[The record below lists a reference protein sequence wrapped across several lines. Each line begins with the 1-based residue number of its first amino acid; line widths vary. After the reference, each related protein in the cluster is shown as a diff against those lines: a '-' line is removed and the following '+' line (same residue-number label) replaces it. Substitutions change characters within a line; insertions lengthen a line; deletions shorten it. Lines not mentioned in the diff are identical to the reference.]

1 MVVGMPHALNLQEH
15 ISHVAAESRC
25 SSESLAIFQP
35 AKIFMEVG
43 VPDIDVEFLSEPDS
57 ELGTAQA
64 EHFSEAVL
72 HAADWTVE
80 TMVSQ
85 LVRGNIEM
93 NPRFQ
98 RRDAWSVRRKSAFIE
113 SLILGLPVP
122 QIVLAEKRGQ
132 RGKYIVL
139 DGKQRLLSLMQF
151 TGNAEGNHNAF
162 RLSGLEARS
171 DLTRKTYEALKD
183 PSYEDDLNAFHNYTV
198 RTVVIRNWPSYDF
211 LHLVFLRLNTGS
223 VKLSPQ
229 ELRQALF
236 PGTFSD
242 TVDDR
247 AQASAPLQAILGRDT
262 PDPRMRDVE
271 LLVRFL
277 GFHFFMPKYSG
288 RMKGFLDATCETL
301 NASWQ
306 DEEPRIERAIAAF
319 NAAGD
324 ALLQIFGQENIARK
338 VGSRLFNRAIFDAL
352 VFYAA
357 NDTIRAAMLQHAEAV
372 RTAYAALAA
381 DQDFLDASESDTAG
395 IPNTLARYVMWG
407 ERLKATLGIEFA
419 VPAPRL
425 ADPADQNSKSGIAFV
440 EFGV

>member
-1 MVVGMPHALNLQEH
+1 MPE
-15 ISHVAAESRC
+15 
-25 SSESLAIFQP
+25 
-35 AKIFMEVG
+35 
-43 VPDIDVEFLSEPDS
+43 PDFEFLNEPDS
-57 ELGTAQA
+57 ELDTAQA

-72 HAADWTVE
+72 HSADWTVE

-139 DGKQRLLSLMQF
+139 DGKQRLLSLLQF
-151 TGNAEGNHNAF
+151 TGNAQGQHNAF
-162 RLSGLEARS
+162 RLSGMEARS
-171 DLTRKTYEALKD
+171 DLSRKSYESLKD
-183 PSYEDDLNAFHNYTV
+183 PACENDLNAFHNYTV
-198 RTVVIRNWPSYDF
+198 RTVVIRNWPNYDF

-223 VKLSPQ
+223 VRLSPQ

-277 GFHFFMPKYSG
+277 GFYFFMPTYMG
-288 RMKGFLDATCETL
+288 RMKDFLDSTCDTL
-301 NASWQ
+301 NSGWQ
-306 DEEPRIERAIAAF
+306 EYAPQVEQAIQAF
-319 NAAGD
+319 NAAAE
-324 ALLQIFGQENIARK
+324 ALLQIFGADGIARK
-338 VGSRLFNRAIFDAL
+338 ANSRLFNRAIFDAL
-352 VFYAA
+352 IFYAA
-357 NDTIRAAMLQHAEAV
+357 NATIRARMLQEVDAV
-372 RTAYAALAA
+372 REAYAAIAA
-381 DQDFLDASESDTAG
+381 DPAFLNASESDTAG
-395 IPNTLARYVMWG
+395 VPNTLTRYTIWG
-407 ERLKATLGIEFA
+407 ERLRVALNLQFPLPTPRPANPDDANAKA
-419 VPAPRL
+419 
-425 ADPADQNSKSGIAFV
+425 GIAFAG
-440 EFGV
+440 FGV

>member
-1 MVVGMPHALNLQEH
+1 MP
-15 ISHVAAESRC
+15 
-25 SSESLAIFQP
+25 
-35 AKIFMEVG
+35 
-43 VPDIDVEFLSEPDS
+43 DTDVEFLNEPDS
-57 ELGTAQA
+57 ELDSSQT
-64 EHFSEAVL
+64 ELFSEAVL

-122 QIVLAEKRGQ
+122 QIVLAEKRGE

-151 TGNAEGNHNAF
+151 TGNAQGPHNAF
-162 RLSGLEARS
+162 RLSGLVART
-171 DLTRKTYEALKD
+171 DLIRRTYETLKD
-183 PSYEDDLNAFHNYTV
+183 PARENDLNAFHNYTV
-198 RTVVIRNWPSYDF
+198 RTVVIRNWPSHDF

-229 ELRQALF
+229 ELRQAMF

-247 AQASAPLQAILGRDT
+247 AQASVPLRTILGRES

-277 GFHFFMPKYSG
+277 GFYFFISTYTG
-288 RMKGFLDATCETL
+288 RMKDFLDTTCDNL
-301 NASWQ
+301 NSGWQ
-306 DEEPRIERAIAAF
+306 NYEPKVENAIAAF
-319 NAAGD
+319 NDACD
-324 ALLQIFGQENIARK
+324 ALIQIFGAEKIARK
-338 VGSRLFNRAIFDAL
+338 VNSRLFNRSIFDAL

-357 NDTIRAAMLQHAEAV
+357 NDTIRANMLQKSVAV
-372 RTAYAALAA
+372 RAAYEDIAA
-381 DQDFLDASESDTAG
+381 DPNFLNASESDTAG
-395 IPNTLARYVMWG
+395 IPNTVARYAMWG
-407 ERLKATLGIEFA
+407 ERLRQALNLDFA
-419 VPAPRL
+419 VPVSREI
-425 ADPADQNSKSGIAFV
+425 DPADINQKAGITFAGY
-440 EFGV
+440 GV

>member
-1 MVVGMPHALNLQEH
+1 MPNTE
-15 ISHVAAESRC
+15 
-25 SSESLAIFQP
+25 
-35 AKIFMEVG
+35 
-43 VPDIDVEFLSEPDS
+43 VEFLNEPDS
-57 ELGTAQA
+57 ELDAAQA

-72 HAADWTVE
+72 HSADWTVE

-98 RRDAWSVRRKSAFIE
+98 RRDAWSIRRKSAFVE

-151 TGNAEGNHNAF
+151 TGNAQGPHNEF

-171 DLTRKTYEALKD
+171 DLTRKTYEALKA
-183 PSYEDDLNAFHNYTV
+183 PVYENDLNAFHNYTI

-247 AQASAPLQAILGRDT
+247 AQVSVPLQLILGRDT

-277 GFHFFMPKYSG
+277 GFYFFMPSYTG
-288 RMKGFLDATCETL
+288 RMKDFLDTTCDRL
-301 NASWQ
+301 NSGWENEQARVEQ
-306 DEEPRIERAIAAF
+306 AITAF

-324 ALLQIFGQENIARK
+324 ALIQIFGAENIARK
-338 VGSRLFNRAIFDAL
+338 ANSRLFNRAIFDPL

-357 NDTIRAAMLQHAEAV
+357 NDAIRTAMLQNSDAV
-372 RTAYAALAA
+372 RTAYAEIAA
-381 DQDFLDASESDTAG
+381 APTFLSASESDTAG
-395 IPNTLARYVMWG
+395 IPNTLTRFVTWG
-407 ERLKATLGIEFA
+407 ERLKLALNMEFA
-419 VPAPRL
+419 VPVTRP
-425 ADPADQNSKSGIAFV
+425 ADPADANSKLGIAFAG
-440 EFGV
+440 FGG

>member
-1 MVVGMPHALNLQEH
+1 MP
-15 ISHVAAESRC
+15 
-25 SSESLAIFQP
+25 
-35 AKIFMEVG
+35 
-43 VPDIDVEFLSEPDS
+43 DTDVEFLNEPDS
-57 ELGTAQA
+57 ELATAQT

-98 RRDAWSVRRKSAFIE
+98 RRDAWSVRRKSAFVE

-151 TGNAEGNHNAF
+151 TGNAQGQHNAF

-171 DLTRKTYEALKD
+171 DLTRKTYEALQE
-183 PSYEDDLNAFHNYTV
+183 PARENDLNALHNYTV

-277 GFHFFMPKYSG
+277 GFHFFMSTYTG
-288 RMKGFLDATCETL
+288 RMKDFLDATCDNL
-301 NASWQ
+301 NSGWQ
-306 DEEPRIERAIAAF
+306 NEEARVEEAIAAF
-319 NAAGD
+319 NAAGA
-324 ALLQIFGQENIARK
+324 ALIQIFGAEKIARK
-338 VGSRLFNRAIFDAL
+338 ANSRLFNRAIFDAL

-357 NDTIRAAMLQHAEAV
+357 NDAIRAAMLQESDAV
-372 RTAYAALAA
+372 RAAYEDIAA
-381 DQDFLDASESDTAG
+381 DQVFLDAAESDTAG

-407 ERLKATLGIEFA
+407 ERLKAALNMDFA
-419 VPAPRL
+419 VPAPRP
-425 ADPADQNSKSGIAFV
+425 ADPADANSRAGITFSG
-440 EFGV
+440 FGL

>member
-1 MVVGMPHALNLQEH
+1 MPDA
-15 ISHVAAESRC
+15 
-25 SSESLAIFQP
+25 
-35 AKIFMEVG
+35 
-43 VPDIDVEFLSEPDS
+43 DVEFLNEPDS
-57 ELGTAQA
+57 ELDTGQA

-151 TGNAEGNHNAF
+151 TGNAEGQHNAF
-162 RLSGLEARS
+162 RLSGLEARG
-171 DLTRKTYEALKD
+171 DLSRKSYEAMKD
-183 PSYEDDLNAFHNYTV
+183 PACENDLNAFHNYTV
-198 RTVVIRNWPSYDF
+198 RTVVIRNWPNYDF

-223 VKLSPQ
+223 VRLSPQ

-242 TVDDR
+242 TVDDQ
-247 AQASAPLQAILGRDT
+247 AQASAPLRAILGRDT

-277 GFHFFMPKYSG
+277 GFHFFMSAYSG
-288 RMKGFLDATCETL
+288 RMKDFLDTTCDTL
-301 NASWQ
+301 NSGWQ
-306 DEEPRIERAIAAF
+306 HYAPQVEQAVQAF
-319 NAAGD
+319 NAAAD
-324 ALLQIFGQENIARK
+324 ALLQIFGADGVARRANSK
-338 VGSRLFNRAIFDAL
+338 LFNRAIFDAL

-357 NDTIRAAMLQHAEAV
+357 NDTIRALMLQEADAV
-372 RTAYAALAA
+372 RVAYASVSA
-381 DQDFLDASESDTAG
+381 DRAFLDASESDTAG
-395 IPNTLARYVMWG
+395 VPNTLARYTMWG
-407 ERLKATLGIEFA
+407 ERLRTALNLQFSLPTPRPANPDDASSKA
-419 VPAPRL
+419 
-425 ADPADQNSKSGIAFV
+425 GIAFAG
-440 EFGV
+440 FGV

>member
-1 MVVGMPHALNLQEH
+1 MP
-15 ISHVAAESRC
+15 
-25 SSESLAIFQP
+25 
-35 AKIFMEVG
+35 
-43 VPDIDVEFLSEPDS
+43 DTDVEFLNEPDS
-57 ELGTAQA
+57 ELDTAQA

-72 HAADWTVE
+72 HSADWTVE

-98 RRDAWSVRRKSAFIE
+98 RRDAWSVRRKSAFVE

-151 TGNAEGNHNAF
+151 TGNARGPNNAF
-162 RLSGLEARS
+162 RLAGLEARS
-171 DLTRKTYEALKD
+171 DLTRKTYEVLKA
-183 PSYEDDLNAFHNYTV
+183 PTFEDDLNAFHNYTV

-247 AQASAPLQAILGRDT
+247 AQASVPLQEILGRGT

-277 GFHFFMPKYSG
+277 GFYFFMPAYTG
-288 RMKGFLDATCETL
+288 RMKDFLDTTCDRL
-301 NASWQ
+301 NSDWENQ
-306 DEEPRIERAIAAF
+306 EPAVERAIAAF
-319 NAAGD
+319 NSAGE
-324 ALLQIFGQENIARK
+324 ALIQIFGAGSIARK
-338 VGSRLFNRAIFDAL
+338 AGSRLFNRAIFDAL
-352 VFYAA
+352 IFYAA
-357 NDTIRAAMLQHAEAV
+357 NDTIRMTMLQNSDAV
-372 RTAYAALAA
+372 RAAYDEIAA
-381 DQDFLDASESDTAG
+381 DSRFLSASESDTAG
-395 IPNTLARYVMWG
+395 VPNTLARYVMWG
-407 ERLKATLGIEFA
+407 EKLKVALSLEFELPGA
-419 VPAPRL
+419 RP
-425 ADPADQNSKSGIAFV
+425 ADPADANSKAGITFAG
-440 EFGV
+440 FGV

>member
-1 MVVGMPHALNLQEH
+1 M
-15 ISHVAAESRC
+15 
-25 SSESLAIFQP
+25 
-35 AKIFMEVG
+35 
-43 VPDIDVEFLSEPDS
+43 PDIDVEFLSELDS

-151 TGNAEGNHNAF
+151 TGNAEGPHNAF

-183 PSYEDDLNAFHNYTV
+183 PSCENDLNAFLNYTV

-247 AQASAPLQAILGRDT
+247 AQASAPLQAILGRET

-277 GFHFFMPKYSG
+277 GFHFFMSTYSG
-288 RMKGFLDATCETL
+288 RMKDFLDATCDTL
-301 NASWQ
+301 NSNWQ
-306 DEEPRIERAIAAF
+306 IEEPKIEQAIAAF

-324 ALLQIFGQENIARK
+324 ALLQIFGAENIARK
-338 VGSRLFNRAIFDAL
+338 ANSRLFNRAIFDTL

-357 NDTIRAAMLQHAEAV
+357 NDAIRAGMLQQPDAV
-372 RTAYAALAA
+372 RAAYAALAA

-395 IPNTLARYVMWG
+395 VPNTLARYVMWG
-407 ERLKATLGIEFA
+407 ERLKATLGVEFA
-419 VPAPRL
+419 VPAPRP
-425 ADPADQNSKSGIAFV
+425 ADPADHNSKAGISFAG
-440 EFGV
+440 FGI